1 MLEILLY
8 RPLRQK
14 ENCLT
19 YVSRDSMMNCFTQ
32 LLLSVR
38 LLKIVLSLEHMD
50 LASKELFL
58 QNPRVYCYSTS
69 FNLKSLKA
77 LAS

>member
-8 RPLRQK
+8 RSLRQK

-19 YVSRDSMMNCFTQ
+19 YFSRDSMMNCFTQ
-32 LLLSVR
+32 LFLSVR

-69 FNLKSLKA
+69 FNLKSLEA
-77 LAS
+77 MAS